1 MDTATLVREARLDA
15 GLPQRELAER
25 TGTKQANIAAIES
38 GRRHIS
44 DDLLASLLA
53 AADYR
58 PSLALENA
66 AAAIVEAAERLG
78 FSKVRVFG
86 SVVWGNDTHESDIDL
101 LVDPPRGRRVPFAL
115 GAFTA
120 EVEALTGFSVDVVID
135 RGDSAYLRH
144 IRREAV
150 AL

>member
-15 GLPQRELAER
+15 GLSQRELAER
-25 TGTKQANIAAIES
+25 TGTRQANIAAIES

-44 DDLLASLLA
+44 DELLESLLA

-58 PSLALENA
+58 PSLALENTA
-66 AAAIVEAAERLG
+66 TAIVEAAERLG
-78 FSKVRVFG
+78 FSNVRAFG
-86 SVVWGNDTHESDIDL
+86 SVVRGDDTHESDIDL
-101 LVDPPRGRRVPFAL
+101 LVDPPRTRRIPFAL

-120 EVEALTGFSVDVVID
+120 EVEALTGFPVDVVID